1 MPFAQSPAFA
11 SHLSLSESGEW
22 RRSVGPHLFPS
33 WPRSA
38 AVCLCVSCG
47 GGARAVFR
55 VVVRVRGDTCEEAGD
70 GVGPRRF
77 PRRVPCGELG
87 HQLPPAGPRAH
98 PRPRRPPPTGSPRG
112 SGRCHGGRSVWKA
125 RAVLRGPGRPR
136 DQRPERGSARCGEV
150 AAGLP
155 WAPWGFPGWCRG
167 PASRVR
173 ALLGNGPLP
182 GRDPWWGGSPPF
194 AGGPLCRLRKG
205 RCG

>member
-1 MPFAQSPAFA
+1 MPCSGLSSGCAGTRVRKLETA
-11 SHLSLSESGEW
+11 SARAGS
-22 RRSVGPHLFPS
+22 
-33 WPRSA
+33 
-38 AVCLCVSCG
+38 
-47 GGARAVFR
+47 RAVFR
-55 VVVRVRGDTCEEAGD
+55 AGSSAISSRPRVRERTHASSS
-70 GVGPRRF
+70 PR
-77 PRRVPCGELG
+77 
-87 HQLPPAGPRAH
+87 
-98 PRPRRPPPTGSPRG
+98 TGSPRG

-194 AGGPLCRLRKG
+194 AGGSALPAPEGTLRLTRRRFSLC
-205 RCG
+205 